1 MFQFAYPERLYLL
14 LIFPFLIVIYIM
26 SLRAKRR
33 KETLLAER
41 PLFRQLTPL
50 RSTIRPVVKFAL
62 FCFSVALC
70 VTMIARPQYGHSSDT
85 ETKKGIEV
93 IFALDVSKSMLATD
107 VMPNR
112 LERSRLLISTLID
125 RMQDDKTGLIVF
137 AGEAYP
143 QMPISNDRI
152 SAKLFLDNITTDM
165 VSLQGTNIGAAI
177 RLASKCFTQEKGVGK
192 AIVLITDGENH
203 EGGALEEAKAA
214 AKEGKHIFVM
224 GIGNPEGANIP
235 TNEGL
240 LTDNSGET
248 VVTRLNS
255 EMCQQI
261 AKAGNGAFYHIDG
274 SSLAQ
279 DQLQQDLSKLQRNET
294 KMVYGNAIDEQFQA
308 FAVLLLFILLL
319 EMFIPGKKNPF
330 YDRFHLFQTK
340 QQQ

>member
-14 LIFPFLIVIYIM
+14 LLIPFLVIIYII
-26 SLRAKRR
+26 SVRIKRR
-33 KETLLAER
+33 KETYLAER

-50 RSTIRPVVKFAL
+50 HSTLRPTVKFAL
-62 FCFSVALC
+62 FCLSIAFCIV
-70 VTMIARPQYGHSSDT
+70 MIARPQYGHSTDI
-85 ETKKGIEV
+85 ETQKGIEV
-93 IFALDVSKSMLATD
+93 VFAIDVSKSMLATD

-112 LERSRLLISTLID
+112 LERSRLLVSTLID
-125 RMQDDKTGLIVF
+125 RMQDNKTGLIVF

-143 QMPISNDRI
+143 QMPISNDHI

-203 EGGALEEAKAA
+203 EGGALEEAKAV
-214 AKEGKHIFVM
+214 AKEGKHIYVM

-255 EMCQQI
+255 DMCQEI
-261 AKAGNGAFYHIDG
+261 AKAGNGAFYHLDG

-279 DQLQQDLSKLQRNET
+279 DQLKQDLLKLQRNET
-294 KMVYGNAIDEQFQA
+294 KIVNGNAIDEQFQA
-308 FAVLLLFILLL
+308 VAVLLLFVLLL
-319 EMFIPGKKNPF
+319 EMFISGKRNPF
-330 YDRFHLFQTK
+330 YDRFHLFQK
-340 QQQ
+340 

>member
-14 LIFPFLIVIYIM
+14 LLIPFLVIIYII
-26 SLRAKRR
+26 SARIKRR
-33 KETLLAER
+33 KETYLAER

-50 RSTIRPVVKFAL
+50 HSTLRPTVKFAL
-62 FCFSVALC
+62 FCLSIAFCIV
-70 VTMIARPQYGHSSDT
+70 MIARPQYGHSTDI
-85 ETKKGIEV
+85 ETQKGIEV
-93 IFALDVSKSMLATD
+93 VFAIDVSKSMLATD

-112 LERSRLLISTLID
+112 LERSRLLVSTLID
-125 RMQDDKTGLIVF
+125 RMQDNKTGLIVF

-143 QMPISNDRI
+143 QMPISNDHI

-203 EGGALEEAKAA
+203 EGGALEEAKAV
-214 AKEGKHIFVM
+214 AKEGKHIYVM

-255 EMCQQI
+255 DMCQEI
-261 AKAGNGAFYHIDG
+261 AKAGNGAFYHLDG

-279 DQLQQDLSKLQRNET
+279 DQLKQDLLKLQRNET
-294 KMVYGNAIDEQFQA
+294 KIVNGNAIDEQFQA
-308 FAVLLLFILLL
+308 VAVLLLFVLLL
-319 EMFIPGKKNPF
+319 EMFISGKRNPF
-330 YDRFHLFQTK
+330 YDRFHLFQK
-340 QQQ
+340 

>member
-14 LIFPFLIVIYIM
+14 LLIPFLVVIYII
-26 SLRAKRR
+26 SVRIKRR
-33 KETLLAER
+33 KETYLAER

-50 RSTIRPVVKFAL
+50 HSTLRPTVKFAL
-62 FCFSVALC
+62 FCLSIAFCIV
-70 VTMIARPQYGHSSDT
+70 MIARPQYGHSTDT

-93 IFALDVSKSMLATD
+93 VFAIDVSKSMLATD

-112 LERSRLLISTLID
+112 LERSRLLVSTLID
-125 RMQDDKTGLIVF
+125 RMQDNKTGLIVF

-143 QMPISNDRI
+143 QMPISNDHI

-203 EGGALEEAKAA
+203 EGGALEEAKAV
-214 AKEGKHIFVM
+214 AKEGKHIYVM
-224 GIGNPEGANIP
+224 GIGKPEGANIP

-255 EMCQQI
+255 DMCQEI
-261 AKAGNGAFYHIDG
+261 AKAGNGAFYHLDG

-279 DQLQQDLSKLQRNET
+279 DQLKQDLLKLQRNET
-294 KMVYGNAIDEQFQA
+294 KIVNGNAIDEQFQA
-308 FAVLLLFILLL
+308 VAILLLFVLLL
-319 EMFIPGKKNPF
+319 EMFISGKRNPF
-330 YDRFHLFQTK
+330 YDRFHLFQK
-340 QQQ
+340 

>member
-1 MFQFAYPERLYLL
+1 MFHFAYPERLYLL
-14 LIFPFLIVIYIM
+14 LLIPFLVVIYII
-26 SLRAKRR
+26 SVRIKRR
-33 KETLLAER
+33 KETYLAER

-50 RSTIRPVVKFAL
+50 HSTLRPTVKFAL
-62 FCFSVALC
+62 FCLSIAFCIV
-70 VTMIARPQYGHSSDT
+70 MIARPQYGHSTDP

-93 IFALDVSKSMLATD
+93 VFAIDVSKSMLATD

-112 LERSRLLISTLID
+112 LERSRLLVSTLID
-125 RMQDDKTGLIVF
+125 RMQDNKTGLIVF

-143 QMPISNDRI
+143 QMPISNDHI

-214 AKEGKHIFVM
+214 AKEGKHIYVM

-255 EMCQQI
+255 DMCQEI
-261 AKAGNGAFYHIDG
+261 AKAGNGAFYHLDG

-279 DQLQQDLSKLQRNET
+279 DQLKQDLLKLQRNET
-294 KMVYGNAIDEQFQA
+294 KIVNGNAIDEQFQA
-308 FAVLLLFILLL
+308 VAVLLLFVLLL
-319 EMFIPGKKNPF
+319 EMFISGKRNPF
-330 YDRFHLFQTK
+330 YDRFHLFQK
-340 QQQ
+340 

>member
-14 LIFPFLIVIYIM
+14 LLIPFLVVIYII
-26 SLRAKRR
+26 SVRIKRR
-33 KETLLAER
+33 KETYLAER

-50 RSTIRPVVKFAL
+50 HSTLRPTVKFAL
-62 FCFSVALC
+62 FCLSIAFCIV
-70 VTMIARPQYGHSSDT
+70 MIARPQYGHSTDT

-93 IFALDVSKSMLATD
+93 VFAIDVSKSMLATD

-112 LERSRLLISTLID
+112 LERSRLLVSTLID
-125 RMQDDKTGLIVF
+125 RMQDNKTGIIVF

-143 QMPISNDRI
+143 QMPISNDQI

-214 AKEGKHIFVM
+214 AKEGKHIYVM

-255 EMCQQI
+255 DMCQEI
-261 AKAGNGAFYHIDG
+261 AKAGNGAFYHLDG

-279 DQLQQDLSKLQRNET
+279 DQLKQDLLKLQRNET
-294 KMVYGNAIDEQFQA
+294 KIVNGNAIDEQFQA
-308 FAVLLLFILLL
+308 VAVLLLFVLLL
-319 EMFIPGKKNPF
+319 EMFISGKRNPF
-330 YDRFHLFQTK
+330 YDRFHLFQK
-340 QQQ
+340 

>member
-14 LIFPFLIVIYIM
+14 LLIPFLVIIYII
-26 SLRAKRR
+26 SVRIKRR
-33 KETLLAER
+33 KETYLAER

-50 RSTIRPVVKFAL
+50 HSTLRPTVKFAL
-62 FCFSVALC
+62 FCLSIAFCIV
-70 VTMIARPQYGHSSDT
+70 MIARPQYGHSTDI

-93 IFALDVSKSMLATD
+93 VFAIDVSKSMLATD

-112 LERSRLLISTLID
+112 LERSRLLVSTLID
-125 RMQDDKTGLIVF
+125 RMQDNKTGLIVF

-143 QMPISNDRI
+143 QMPISNDHI

-203 EGGALEEAKAA
+203 EGGALEEAKAV
-214 AKEGKHIFVM
+214 AKEGKHIYVM

-255 EMCQQI
+255 DMCQEI
-261 AKAGNGAFYHIDG
+261 AKAGNGAFYHLDG

-279 DQLQQDLSKLQRNET
+279 DQLKQDLLKLQRNET
-294 KMVYGNAIDEQFQA
+294 KIVNGNAIDEQFQA
-308 FAVLLLFILLL
+308 VAVLLLFVLLL
-319 EMFIPGKKNPF
+319 EMFISGKRNPF
-330 YDRFHLFQTK
+330 YDRFHLFQK
-340 QQQ
+340 

>member
-1 MFQFAYPERLYLL
+1 MFHFAYPERLYLL
-14 LIFPFLIVIYIM
+14 LLIPFLVVIYII
-26 SLRAKRR
+26 SVRIKRR
-33 KETLLAER
+33 KETYLAER

-50 RSTIRPVVKFAL
+50 HSTLRPTVKFAL
-62 FCFSVALC
+62 FCLSIAFCIV
-70 VTMIARPQYGHSSDT
+70 MIARPQYGHSTDT

-93 IFALDVSKSMLATD
+93 VFAIDVSKSMLATD

-112 LERSRLLISTLID
+112 LERSRLLVSTLID
-125 RMQDDKTGLIVF
+125 RMQDNKTGLIVF
-137 AGEAYP
+137 AGEAHP
-143 QMPISNDRI
+143 QMPISNDHI

-214 AKEGKHIFVM
+214 AKEGKHIYVM

-255 EMCQQI
+255 DMCQEI
-261 AKAGNGAFYHIDG
+261 AKAGNGAFYHLDG

-279 DQLQQDLSKLQRNET
+279 DQLKQDLLKLQRNET
-294 KMVYGNAIDEQFQA
+294 KIVNGNAIDEQFQA
-308 FAVLLLFILLL
+308 VAVLLLFVLLL
-319 EMFIPGKKNPF
+319 EMFISGKRNPF
-330 YDRFHLFQTK
+330 YDRFHLFQK
-340 QQQ
+340 

>member
-1 MFQFAYPERLYLL
+1 MFHFAYPERLYLL
-14 LIFPFLIVIYIM
+14 LLIPFLVVIYIL
-26 SLRAKRR
+26 SVRIKRR
-33 KETLLAER
+33 KETYLAER

-50 RSTIRPVVKFAL
+50 HSTLRPTVKFAL
-62 FCFSVALC
+62 FCLSIAFCIV
-70 VTMIARPQYGHSSDT
+70 MIARPQYGHSTDT

-93 IFALDVSKSMLATD
+93 VFAIDVSKSMLATD

-112 LERSRLLISTLID
+112 LERSRLLVSTLID
-125 RMQDDKTGLIVF
+125 RMQDNKTGLIVF

-143 QMPISNDRI
+143 QMPISNDHI

-214 AKEGKHIFVM
+214 AKEGKHIYVM

-255 EMCQQI
+255 DMCQEI
-261 AKAGNGAFYHIDG
+261 AKAGNGAFYHLDG

-279 DQLQQDLSKLQRNET
+279 DQLKQDLLKLQRNET
-294 KMVYGNAIDEQFQA
+294 KIVNGNAIDEQFQA
-308 FAVLLLFILLL
+308 VAVLLLFVLLL
-319 EMFIPGKKNPF
+319 EMFISGKRNPF
-330 YDRFHLFQTK
+330 YDRFHLFQK
-340 QQQ
+340 

>member
-14 LIFPFLIVIYIM
+14 LLIPFLVVIYII
-26 SLRAKRR
+26 SVRIKRR
-33 KETLLAER
+33 KETYLAER

-50 RSTIRPVVKFAL
+50 HSTLRPTVKFAL
-62 FCFSVALC
+62 FCLSIAFCIV
-70 VTMIARPQYGHSSDT
+70 MIARPQYGHSTDT

-93 IFALDVSKSMLATD
+93 VFAIDVSKSMLATD

-112 LERSRLLISTLID
+112 LERSRLLVSTLID
-125 RMQDDKTGLIVF
+125 RMQDNKTGLIVF

-143 QMPISNDRI
+143 QMPISNDQI

-214 AKEGKHIFVM
+214 AKEGKHIYVM

-255 EMCQQI
+255 DMCQEI
-261 AKAGNGAFYHIDG
+261 AKAGNGAFYHLDG

-279 DQLQQDLSKLQRNET
+279 DQLKQDLLKLQRNET
-294 KMVYGNAIDEQFQA
+294 KIVNGNAIDEQFQA
-308 FAVLLLFILLL
+308 VAVLLLFVLLL
-319 EMFIPGKKNPF
+319 EMFISGKRNPF
-330 YDRFHLFQTK
+330 YDRFHLFQK
-340 QQQ
+340 

>member
-14 LIFPFLIVIYIM
+14 LLIPFLVVIYII
-26 SLRAKRR
+26 SVRIKRR
-33 KETLLAER
+33 KETYLAER

-50 RSTIRPVVKFAL
+50 HSTLRPTVKFAL
-62 FCFSVALC
+62 FCLSIAFCIV
-70 VTMIARPQYGHSSDT
+70 MIARPQYGHSTDT

-93 IFALDVSKSMLATD
+93 VFAIDVSKSMLATD

-112 LERSRLLISTLID
+112 LERSRLLVSTLID
-125 RMQDDKTGLIVF
+125 RMQDNKTGLIVF

-143 QMPISNDRI
+143 QMPISNDHI

-214 AKEGKHIFVM
+214 AKEGKHIYVM

-255 EMCQQI
+255 DMCQEI
-261 AKAGNGAFYHIDG
+261 AKAGNGAFYHLDG

-279 DQLQQDLSKLQRNET
+279 DQLKQDLLKLQRNET
-294 KMVYGNAIDEQFQA
+294 KIVNGNAIDEQFQA
-308 FAVLLLFILLL
+308 VAILLLFVLLL
-319 EMFIPGKKNPF
+319 EMFISGKRNPF
-330 YDRFHLFQTK
+330 YDRFHLFQK
-340 QQQ
+340 

>member
-14 LIFPFLIVIYIM
+14 LLIPFLVVIYII
-26 SLRAKRR
+26 SVRIKRR
-33 KETLLAER
+33 KETYLAER

-50 RSTIRPVVKFAL
+50 HSTLRPIVKFAL
-62 FCFSVALC
+62 FCLSIAFCIV
-70 VTMIARPQYGHSSDT
+70 MIARPQYGHSTDK
-85 ETKKGIEV
+85 EKKKGIEV
-93 IFALDVSKSMLATD
+93 VFAIDVSKSMLATD

-112 LERSRLLISTLID
+112 LERSRLLVSTLID
-125 RMQDDKTGLIVF
+125 RMQDNKTGLIVF

-143 QMPISNDRI
+143 QMPISNDHI

-214 AKEGKHIFVM
+214 AKKGKHIYVM

-255 EMCQQI
+255 DMCQEI
-261 AKAGNGAFYHIDG
+261 AKAGNGAFYHLDG

-279 DQLQQDLSKLQRNET
+279 DQLKQDLLKLQRNET
-294 KMVYGNAIDEQFQA
+294 KIVNGNAIDEQFQA
-308 FAVLLLFILLL
+308 VAVLLLFVLLL
-319 EMFIPGKKNPF
+319 EMFISGKRNPF
-330 YDRFHLFQTK
+330 YDRFHLFQK
-340 QQQ
+340 

>member
-14 LIFPFLIVIYIM
+14 LLIPFLVVIYII
-26 SLRAKRR
+26 SVRIKRR
-33 KETLLAER
+33 KETYLAER

-50 RSTIRPVVKFAL
+50 HSTLRPTVKFAL
-62 FCFSVALC
+62 FCLSIAFCIV
-70 VTMIARPQYGHSSDT
+70 MIARPQYGHSTDT

-93 IFALDVSKSMLATD
+93 VFAIDVSKSMLATD

-112 LERSRLLISTLID
+112 LERSRLLVSTLID
-125 RMQDDKTGLIVF
+125 RMQDNKTGLIVF

-143 QMPISNDRI
+143 QMPISNDHI

-214 AKEGKHIFVM
+214 AKEGKHIYVM

-255 EMCQQI
+255 DMCQEI
-261 AKAGNGAFYHIDG
+261 AKAGNGAFYHLDG

-279 DQLQQDLSKLQRNET
+279 DQLKQDLLKLQRNET
-294 KMVYGNAIDEQFQA
+294 KIVNGNAVDEQFQA
-308 FAVLLLFILLL
+308 VAVLLLFVLLL
-319 EMFIPGKKNPF
+319 EMFISGKRNPF
-330 YDRFHLFQTK
+330 YDRFHLFQK
-340 QQQ
+340 

>member
-14 LIFPFLIVIYIM
+14 LLIPFLVVIYII
-26 SLRAKRR
+26 SVRIKRR
-33 KETLLAER
+33 KETYLAER

-50 RSTIRPVVKFAL
+50 HSTLRPTVKFAL
-62 FCFSVALC
+62 FCLSIAFCIV
-70 VTMIARPQYGHSSDT
+70 MIARPQYGHSTDT

-93 IFALDVSKSMLATD
+93 VFAIDVSKSMLATD

-112 LERSRLLISTLID
+112 LERSRLLVSTLID
-125 RMQDDKTGLIVF
+125 RMQDNKTGLIVF

-143 QMPISNDRI
+143 QMPISNDHI

-214 AKEGKHIFVM
+214 AKEGKHIYVM

-255 EMCQQI
+255 DMCQEI
-261 AKAGNGAFYHIDG
+261 AKAGNGAFYHLDG

-279 DQLQQDLSKLQRNET
+279 DQLKQDLLKLQRNET
-294 KMVYGNAIDEQFQA
+294 KIVNGNAIDEQFQA
-308 FAVLLLFILLL
+308 VAVLLLFVLLL
-319 EMFIPGKKNPF
+319 EMFISGKRNPF
-330 YDRFHLFQTK
+330 YDRFHLFQK
-340 QQQ
+340 

>member
-14 LIFPFLIVIYIM
+14 LLIPFLVVIYII
-26 SLRAKRR
+26 SVRIKRR
-33 KETLLAER
+33 KETYLAER

-50 RSTIRPVVKFAL
+50 HSTLRPTVKFAL
-62 FCFSVALC
+62 FCLSIAFCIV
-70 VTMIARPQYGHSSDT
+70 MIARPQYGHSTDT
-85 ETKKGIEV
+85 ETQKGIEV
-93 IFALDVSKSMLATD
+93 VFAIDVSKSMLATD

-112 LERSRLLISTLID
+112 LERSRLLVSTLID
-125 RMQDDKTGLIVF
+125 RMQDNKTGLIVF

-143 QMPISNDRI
+143 QMPISNDHI

-214 AKEGKHIFVM
+214 AKEGKHIYVM

-255 EMCQQI
+255 DMCQEI
-261 AKAGNGAFYHIDG
+261 AKAGNGAFYHLDG

-279 DQLQQDLSKLQRNET
+279 DQLKQDLLKLQRNET
-294 KMVYGNAIDEQFQA
+294 KIVNGNAIDEQFQA
-308 FAVLLLFILLL
+308 VAVLLLFVLLL
-319 EMFIPGKKNPF
+319 EMFISGKRNPF
-330 YDRFHLFQTK
+330 YDRFHLFQK
-340 QQQ
+340 

>member
-14 LIFPFLIVIYIM
+14 LLIPFLVVIYII
-26 SLRAKRR
+26 SVRIKRR
-33 KETLLAER
+33 KETYLAER

-50 RSTIRPVVKFAL
+50 HSTLRPTVKFAL
-62 FCFSVALC
+62 FCLSIAFCIV
-70 VTMIARPQYGHSSDT
+70 MIARPQYGHSTDT

-93 IFALDVSKSMLATD
+93 VFAIDVSKSMLATD

-112 LERSRLLISTLID
+112 LERSRLLVSTLID
-125 RMQDDKTGLIVF
+125 RMQDNKTGLIVF

-143 QMPISNDRI
+143 QMPISNDHT

-214 AKEGKHIFVM
+214 AKEGKHIYVM

-235 TNEGL
+235 THEGL

-255 EMCQQI
+255 DMCQEI
-261 AKAGNGAFYHIDG
+261 AKAGNGAFYHLDG

-279 DQLQQDLSKLQRNET
+279 DQLKQDLLKLQRNET
-294 KMVYGNAIDEQFQA
+294 KIVNGNAIDEQFQA
-308 FAVLLLFILLL
+308 VAVLLLFVLLL
-319 EMFIPGKKNPF
+319 EMFISGKRNPF
-330 YDRFHLFQTK
+330 YDRFHLFQK
-340 QQQ
+340 

>member
-1 MFQFAYPERLYLL
+1 MFHFAYPERLYLL
-14 LIFPFLIVIYIM
+14 LLIPFLVVIYII
-26 SLRAKRR
+26 SVRIKRR
-33 KETLLAER
+33 QETYLAER

-50 RSTIRPVVKFAL
+50 HSTLRPTVKFAL
-62 FCFSVALC
+62 FCLSIAFCIV
-70 VTMIARPQYGHSSDT
+70 MIARPQYGHSTDT

-93 IFALDVSKSMLATD
+93 VFAIDVSKSMLATD

-112 LERSRLLISTLID
+112 LERSRLLVSTLID
-125 RMQDDKTGLIVF
+125 RMQDNKTGLIVF

-143 QMPISNDRI
+143 QMPISNDHI

-214 AKEGKHIFVM
+214 AKEGKHIYVM

-255 EMCQQI
+255 DMCQEI
-261 AKAGNGAFYHIDG
+261 AKAGNGAFYHLDG

-279 DQLQQDLSKLQRNET
+279 DQLKQDLLKLQRNET
-294 KMVYGNAIDEQFQA
+294 KIVNGNAIDEQFQA
-308 FAVLLLFILLL
+308 VAVLLLFVLLL
-319 EMFIPGKKNPF
+319 EMFISGKRNPF
-330 YDRFHLFQTK
+330 YDRFHLFQK
-340 QQQ
+340 

>member
-14 LIFPFLIVIYIM
+14 LLIPFLVVIYII
-26 SLRAKRR
+26 SVRIKRR
-33 KETLLAER
+33 KETYLAER

-50 RSTIRPVVKFAL
+50 HSTLRPTVKFAL
-62 FCFSVALC
+62 FCLSIAFCIV
-70 VTMIARPQYGHSSDT
+70 MIARPQYGHSTDT

-93 IFALDVSKSMLATD
+93 VFAIDVSKSMLATD

-112 LERSRLLISTLID
+112 LERSRLLVSTLID
-125 RMQDDKTGLIVF
+125 RMQDNKTGLIVF

-143 QMPISNDRI
+143 QMPISNDHI

-214 AKEGKHIFVM
+214 AKEGKHIYVM

-255 EMCQQI
+255 DMCQEI
-261 AKAGNGAFYHIDG
+261 AKAGNGAFYHLDG

-279 DQLQQDLSKLQRNET
+279 DQLKQDLLKLQRNET
-294 KMVYGNAIDEQFQA
+294 KIVNGNAIDEQFQA
-308 FAVLLLFILLL
+308 VAVLLLFVLLL
-319 EMFIPGKKNPF
+319 EMFISGKKNPF
-330 YDRFHLFQTK
+330 YDRFHLFQK
-340 QQQ
+340 

>member
-1 MFQFAYPERLYLL
+1 MFHFAYPERLYLL
-14 LIFPFLIVIYIM
+14 LLIPFLVVIYII
-26 SLRAKRR
+26 SVRIKRR
-33 KETLLAER
+33 KETYLAER

-50 RSTIRPVVKFAL
+50 HSTLRPTVKFAL
-62 FCFSVALC
+62 FCLSIAFCIV
-70 VTMIARPQYGHSSDT
+70 MIARPQYGHSTDT

-93 IFALDVSKSMLATD
+93 VFAIDVSKSMLATD

-112 LERSRLLISTLID
+112 LERSRLLVSTLID
-125 RMQDDKTGLIVF
+125 RMQDNKTGLIVF

-143 QMPISNDRI
+143 QMPISNDHI

-214 AKEGKHIFVM
+214 AKEGKHIYVM

-255 EMCQQI
+255 DMCQEI
-261 AKAGNGAFYHIDG
+261 AKAGNGAFYHLDG

-279 DQLQQDLSKLQRNET
+279 DQLKQDLLKLQRNET
-294 KMVYGNAIDEQFQA
+294 KIVNGNAIDEQFQA
-308 FAVLLLFILLL
+308 VAVLLLFVLLL
-319 EMFIPGKKNPF
+319 EMFISGKRNPF
-330 YDRFHLFQTK
+330 YDRFHLFQK
-340 QQQ
+340 

>member
-14 LIFPFLIVIYIM
+14 LLIPFLVVIYII
-26 SLRAKRR
+26 SVRIKRR
-33 KETLLAER
+33 KETYLAER

-50 RSTIRPVVKFAL
+50 HSTLRPTVKFAL
-62 FCFSVALC
+62 FCLSIAFCIV
-70 VTMIARPQYGHSSDT
+70 MIARPQYGHSTDT

-93 IFALDVSKSMLATD
+93 VFAIDVSKSMLATD

-112 LERSRLLISTLID
+112 LERSRLLVSTLID
-125 RMQDDKTGLIVF
+125 RMQDNKTGLIVF

-143 QMPISNDRI
+143 QMPISNDHI

-214 AKEGKHIFVM
+214 AKEGKHIYVM

-255 EMCQQI
+255 DMCQEI
-261 AKAGNGAFYHIDG
+261 AKAGNGAFYHLDG
-274 SSLAQ
+274 TSLAQ
-279 DQLQQDLSKLQRNET
+279 DQLKQDLLKLQRNET
-294 KMVYGNAIDEQFQA
+294 KIVNGNAIDEQFQA
-308 FAVLLLFILLL
+308 VAVLLLFVLLL
-319 EMFIPGKKNPF
+319 EMFISGKRNPF
-330 YDRFHLFQTK
+330 YDRFHLFQK
-340 QQQ
+340 

>member
-1 MFQFAYPERLYLL
+1 
-14 LIFPFLIVIYIM
+14 
-26 SLRAKRR
+26 
-33 KETLLAER
+33 
-41 PLFRQLTPL
+41 
-50 RSTIRPVVKFAL
+50 
-62 FCFSVALC
+62 
-70 VTMIARPQYGHSSDT
+70 MIARPQYGHSTDT

-93 IFALDVSKSMLATD
+93 VFAIDVSKSMLATD

-112 LERSRLLISTLID
+112 LERSRLLVSTLID
-125 RMQDDKTGLIVF
+125 RMQDNKTGLIVF

-143 QMPISNDRI
+143 QMPISNDHI

-214 AKEGKHIFVM
+214 AKEGKHIYVM

-255 EMCQQI
+255 DMCQEI
-261 AKAGNGAFYHIDG
+261 AKAGNGAFYHLDG

-279 DQLQQDLSKLQRNET
+279 DQLKQDLLKLQRNET
-294 KMVYGNAIDEQFQA
+294 KIVNGNAIDEQFQA
-308 FAVLLLFILLL
+308 VAVLLLFVLLL
-319 EMFIPGKKNPF
+319 EMFISGKRNPF
-330 YDRFHLFQTK
+330 YDRFHLFQK
-340 QQQ
+340 

>member
-14 LIFPFLIVIYIM
+14 LLIPFLVVIYII
-26 SLRAKRR
+26 SVRIKRR
-33 KETLLAER
+33 KETYLAER

-50 RSTIRPVVKFAL
+50 HSTLRPTVKFAL
-62 FCFSVALC
+62 FCLSIAFCIV
-70 VTMIARPQYGHSSDT
+70 MIARPQYGHSTDT

-93 IFALDVSKSMLATD
+93 VFAIDVSKSMLATD

-112 LERSRLLISTLID
+112 LERSRLLVSTLID
-125 RMQDDKTGLIVF
+125 RMQDNKTGLIVF

-143 QMPISNDRI
+143 QMPISNDHI

-203 EGGALEEAKAA
+203 EGGALEEAKAV
-214 AKEGKHIFVM
+214 AKEGKHIYVM

-255 EMCQQI
+255 DMCQEI
-261 AKAGNGAFYHIDG
+261 AKAGNGAFYHLDG

-279 DQLQQDLSKLQRNET
+279 DQLKQDLLKLQRNET
-294 KMVYGNAIDEQFQA
+294 KIVNGNAIDEQFQA
-308 FAVLLLFILLL
+308 VAILLLFVLLL
-319 EMFIPGKKNPF
+319 EMFISGKRNPF
-330 YDRFHLFQTK
+330 YDRFHLFQK
-340 QQQ
+340 

>member
-14 LIFPFLIVIYIM
+14 LLIPFLVVIYII
-26 SLRAKRR
+26 SVRIKRR
-33 KETLLAER
+33 KETYLAER

-50 RSTIRPVVKFAL
+50 HSTLRPIVKFAL
-62 FCFSVALC
+62 FCLSIAFCIV
-70 VTMIARPQYGHSSDT
+70 MIARPQYGHSTDT
-85 ETKKGIEV
+85 ETQKGIEV
-93 IFALDVSKSMLATD
+93 VFAIDVSKSMLATD

-112 LERSRLLISTLID
+112 LERSRLLVSTLID
-125 RMQDDKTGLIVF
+125 RMQDNKTGLIVF

-143 QMPISNDRI
+143 QMPISNDQI

-214 AKEGKHIFVM
+214 AKEGKHIYVM

-255 EMCQQI
+255 DMCQEI
-261 AKAGNGAFYHIDG
+261 AKAGNGAFYHLDG
-274 SSLAQ
+274 TSLAQ
-279 DQLQQDLSKLQRNET
+279 DQLKQDLLKLQRNET
-294 KMVYGNAIDEQFQA
+294 KIVNGNAIDEQFQA
-308 FAVLLLFILLL
+308 VAVLLLFVLLL
-319 EMFIPGKKNPF
+319 EMFISGKRNPF
-330 YDRFHLFQTK
+330 YDRFHLFQK
-340 QQQ
+340 

>member
-1 MFQFAYPERLYLL
+1 MFHFAYPERLYLL
-14 LIFPFLIVIYIM
+14 LLIPFLVVIYII
-26 SLRAKRR
+26 SVRIKRR
-33 KETLLAER
+33 KETYLAER

-50 RSTIRPVVKFAL
+50 HSTLRPTVKFAL
-62 FCFSVALC
+62 FCLSIAFCIV
-70 VTMIARPQYGHSSDT
+70 MIARPQYGHSTDT

-93 IFALDVSKSMLATD
+93 VFAIDVSKSMLATD

-112 LERSRLLISTLID
+112 LERSRLLVSTLID
-125 RMQDDKTGLIVF
+125 RMQDNKTGLIVF

-143 QMPISNDRI
+143 QMPISNDHI

-214 AKEGKHIFVM
+214 ANVM

-255 EMCQQI
+255 DMCQEI
-261 AKAGNGAFYHIDG
+261 AKAGNGAFYHLDG

-279 DQLQQDLSKLQRNET
+279 DQLKQDLLKLQRNET
-294 KMVYGNAIDEQFQA
+294 KIVNGNAIDEQFQA
-308 FAVLLLFILLL
+308 VAVLLLFVLLL
-319 EMFIPGKKNPF
+319 EMLISGKRNPF
-330 YDRFHLFQTK
+330 YDRFHLFQK
-340 QQQ
+340 